1 MPGVTVVIAAPDG
14 ERTYHVLGEWDNE
27 TSLGILSSK
36 ARLAQ
41 NMLGKKTGEEFEMP
55 GVEGSAQF
63 ARIVQI
69 KPLPAEI
76 RDWMKLPDGM
86 QI

>member
-1 MPGVTVVIAAPDG
+1 MLISTPDG
-14 ERTYHVLGEWDNE
+14 ERTYHVLGEWDNDTE
-27 TSLGILSSK
+27 LGVLSSK

-41 NMLGKKTGEEFEMP
+41 NMLGKKAGEEFELP
-55 GVEGSAQF
+55 GADGATQF

-69 KPLPAEI
+69 MPLPTEI